1 VNIAHPAGFLTVS
14 SKLYGRTGII
24 SEVKEGDSF
33 INAPYA
39 KRLAVRPEYNAVPNL
54 MSSDGSPS
62 DIATNKN

>member
-24 SEVKEGDSF
+24 SEVKEGVNF

-39 KRLAVRPEYNAVPNL
+39 KCLAMRPEYNDVPER
-54 MSSDGSPS
+54 MSSDEAHP
-62 DIATNKN
+62 I